1 MLPAGCV
8 VRRGGSRFD
17 EYVDAIPTRVSDDE
31 LERLFAASPIVHQL
45 GVQACRLI
53 REVVPDAD
61 EEIDR
66 SPPMLAYT
74 FTPGTYKGL
83 VAAIVPQHHY
93 VNIMF
98 SRGVELLDSDT
109 AGLLEGSGKQ
119 ARHIKVRE
127 GTRLEDRAVREL
139 LAEAASLTRR

>member
-1 MLPAGCV
+1 MLPAFGCV

-31 LERLFAASPIVHQL
+31 LERLFAASPIVHQP

-66 SPPMLAYT
+66 SPPMLA
-74 FTPGTYKGL
+74 
-83 VAAIVPQHHY
+83 
-93 VNIMF
+93 
-98 SRGVELLDSDT
+98 
-109 AGLLEGSGKQ
+109 
-119 ARHIKVRE
+119 
-127 GTRLEDRAVREL
+127 
-139 LAEAASLTRR
+139 